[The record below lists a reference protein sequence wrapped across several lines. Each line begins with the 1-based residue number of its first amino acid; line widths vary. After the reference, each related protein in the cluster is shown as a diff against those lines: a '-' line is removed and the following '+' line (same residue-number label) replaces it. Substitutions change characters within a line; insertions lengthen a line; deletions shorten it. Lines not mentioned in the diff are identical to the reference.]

1 MGSELPV
8 GAYVAPDRA
17 ELADHC
23 VEVCGVDGRHRD
35 GRAGY
40 GRCGQESASLNSV
53 WDDCK
58 FGRVE
63 APDPLDADGV
73 VGGKADARPAGVEE
87 VGKVSDLGLLRYE
100 MTWR

>member
-8 GAYVAPDRA
+8 GAYVTANHA
-17 ELADHC
+17 ELADHG

-40 GRCGQESASLNSV
+40 GRCGQESAGLDSV
-53 WDDCK
+53 RDDREL
-58 FGRVE
+58 GRVE

-73 VGGKADARPAGVEE
+73 VGGKADARPAGIEE
-87 VGKVSDLGLLRYE
+87 VGQVSDLGLLGYE
-100 MTWR
+100 MRRR